1 MWNFSRE
8 GDDGVKRGATRKKEK
23 EGMLEES
30 PILKEQGMRAQG
42 VLQKQK
48 ESCRNTVRFMGEV
61 KENS

>member
-1 MWNFSRE
+1 
-8 GDDGVKRGATRKKEK
+8 
-23 EGMLEES
+23 MLEES